1 MMNRAHT
8 ALLMLALT
16 TMSAPVLAQSAPASP
31 VARDAQVSVG
41 AEVAAVFGRKDA
53 TAFFNYTDYDHDTMR
68 MSLNGATASE
78 GTGRA
83 CLGDPLLA
91 LLWLARTL
99 RDLGDPLRAGEVVL
113 SGALGPMAVVRA
125 GDVVEAEISG
135 LGPVRV
141 TFAKEELDDK

>member
-1 MMNRAHT
+1 MA
-8 ALLMLALT
+8 ALEIVDSRIADWDIT
-16 TMSAPVLAQSAPASP
+16 YADTVADNASCGLY
-31 VARDAQVSVG
+31 VVSDRVVPL
-41 AEVAAVFGRKDA
+41 AEVDPVDV
-53 TAFFNYTDYDHDTMR
+53 TMR
-68 MSLNGATASE
+68 MTLNGATASE

-135 LGPVRV
+135 LGPVRA
-141 TFAKEELDDK
+141 TFAKEELHG